1 MADGTKQ
8 EETPAPAE
16 GAQKHGESNIV
27 LFLVRHA
34 RGVHNY
40 AAGLHG
46 VEAYKKWEYE
56 DARLDDAGK
65 AQAAKLQ
72 SEFAKANI
80 KLDVVLCSPLTRTLQ
95 TATIAFKHSA
105 APIVAVECLREAYG
119 AHPCD
124 RRRPRSVIQGEFPKV
139 DMTKIAK
146 GEDPLWTEQRE
157 TYKSVIQRAA
167 KFVQVLRALPATTT
181 HIAVV
186 SHGVFLDCLLRYCL
200 QVPQGFDT
208 SHFGNAEVRALRL
221 ELGATKQGIH

>member
-1 MADGTKQ
+1 M
-8 EETPAPAE
+8 
-16 GAQKHGESNIV
+16 
-27 LFLVRHA
+27 
-34 RGVHNY
+34 
-40 AAGLHG
+40 
-46 VEAYKKWEYE
+46 
-56 DARLDDAGK
+56 ARLDDAGK

-157 TYKSVIQRAA
+157 TCVCGRGAGGSSFAAGSSRYRRYKSVIQRAA